1 MKRKFLIGS
10 VIPLVFALG
19 VVGSGF
25 SLWLFNED
33 SSITSDNNKVS
44 IITENVVTAGNILV
58 YGDTYGASTADA
70 YSKCTYLNFDQKKC
84 DLNPNGT
91 GLTFQNTSGDFQTEA
106 YYLWTD
112 SSEVANY
119 LTNTDTGSYYY
130 RTTKGTINMAD
141 QDSTQTYNKTTSN
154 EVVTS
159 SGVPFSSVDEIGK
172 SIDIKFTITLTIPRE
187 VAGYLKLMYNGK
199 TAPQDP
205 NDNFA
210 GTIVNHDGVKFWALQ
225 FTITKY
231 LSEYDNYEQYINE
244 IYSESGSIDDY
255 VNHDYKDKE
264 NKKYG
269 FKFFDFSEFTCDYTD
284 YTQDTDSEF
293 AEFHKKYQYP
303 TTLEGY
309 QEMIS
314 NIKSIAN
321 KQSNEEFNGNIAIG
335 TSYKAEVVILDSTN

>member
-10 VIPLVFALG
+10 VIPSIFALG

-25 SLWLFNED
+25 SLWIFNEE
-33 SSITSDNNKVS
+33 SSITSENNKVS

-58 YGDTYGASTADA
+58 YGDTYGASTSDA

-112 SSEVANY
+112 SSEVASY
-119 LTNTDTGSYYY
+119 LTNTDKGSYYY

-141 QDSTQTYNKTTSN
+141 QDSSQTYIKTTSN

-159 SGVPFSSVDEIGK
+159 TGVPFSSVDEIGK
-172 SIDIKFTITLTIPRE
+172 SIDIKFTITLTVPRE
-187 VAGYLKLMYNGK
+187 VAGYLKLMYKGK
-199 TAPQDP
+199 TAPEDST
-205 NDNFA
+205 DNFE
-210 GTIVNHDGVKFWALQ
+210 GSTVNHDGEKFWALQ

-231 LSEYDNYEQYINE
+231 LSEYDNFKDYINE
-244 IYSESGSIDDY
+244 IYSNTDDVNDY
-255 VNHDYKDKE
+255 VNHDYKDKD

-284 YTQDTDSEF
+284 YTKDKDSEF

-303 TTLEGY
+303 TSLEGY
-309 QEMIS
+309 ETMIK
-314 NIKSIAN
+314 NIKSISN

-335 TSYKAEVVILDSTN
+335 TSYKAEVVILDSSN